1 VLIYKKRI
9 CGVYEGVNDFIILRR
24 IVSSLSTSLAIARI
38 RISTVRTILILALLV
53 ELVAGTAHGAAFR
66 LSFLDQEPVLADT
79 CQLLRQSGFSEDSVA
94 TFKKLVE
101 HHNQNGN
108 RVDRTKFPAPQTGY
122 YEFRDL
128 ADFTNRLQTPFF
140 LTPTDHSLDQN
151 MFTWL
156 DQNTF
161 TCFDVACLLLRGA
174 GCEAPNFEKDFKS
187 KGIVSGRWPFPL
199 LSKDDPE
206 TFRSDYHWA
215 LFPEWGYERLA
226 GRPRSEG
233 ETELELSVRAGR
245 HLPGPDPTN
254 EMTWRAAFATF
265 ASGLKESG
273 FVFPRNFK
281 LGLGFY
287 VDVETRRIFADH
299 AFICIPKGG
308 RLICL
313 EKNGSAG
320 PYVRA
325 EFESEEEVA
334 RYISWTMLQTAKNPK
349 APVYGYP
356 VLVSLNDR
364 LIGVYP
370 TGVWWYWLLDA
381 SIPVGMARSNV
392 VAMLGNPTLGPVKCG
407 PDSNWLSDDY
417 LIRPQVS
424 GSRLIT
430 NGVAIVYSNDAV
442 IHKQP
447 IVGE

>member
-1 VLIYKKRI
+1 VLIYKNRI
-9 CGVYEGVNDFIILRR
+9 CGVYKGMTDFIILRR
-24 IVSSLSTSLAIARI
+24 IVSLLSTSLAIARFK
-38 RISTVRTILILALLV
+38 ISTVRTILILALLV
-53 ELVAGTAHGAAFR
+53 GLAVETASGAAFR

-79 CQLLRQSGFSEDSVA
+79 CQLLRQNGFSEDSVA

-101 HHNQNGN
+101 HHNQKGN
-108 RVDRTKFPAPQTGY
+108 PVDRTKFPAPQAGY

-128 ADFTNRLQTPFF
+128 GDFTNRLQTLFY
-140 LTPTDHSLDQN
+140 LTPSDHSPDRE
-151 MFTWL
+151 
-156 DQNTF
+156 NTF
-161 TCFDVACLLLRGA
+161 TCFDAACLLLRGA

-187 KGIVSGRWPFPL
+187 KGIVSGEWPYQL
-199 LSKDDPE
+199 LSKDDPK

-215 LFPEWGYERLA
+215 LFPDRGYERLV
-226 GRPRSEG
+226 GRPRSEK

-245 HLPGPDPTN
+245 HLPGSDPTN
-254 EMTWRAAFATF
+254 EMAWRAAFATF
-265 ASGLKESG
+265 VSGLKESG

-334 RYISWTMLQTAKNPK
+334 RYISWTMLQIAKNPK
-349 APVYGYP
+349 SPTYGCP
-356 VLVSLNDR
+356 VLVSVNDR

-392 VAMLGNPTLGPVKCG
+392 VAMIGNPTHGPVKCG
-407 PDSNWLSDDY
+407 PDSNWLADDY

-430 NGVAIVYSNDAV
+430 NGVTIVYSNDAV

-447 IVGE
+447 IVGEQP